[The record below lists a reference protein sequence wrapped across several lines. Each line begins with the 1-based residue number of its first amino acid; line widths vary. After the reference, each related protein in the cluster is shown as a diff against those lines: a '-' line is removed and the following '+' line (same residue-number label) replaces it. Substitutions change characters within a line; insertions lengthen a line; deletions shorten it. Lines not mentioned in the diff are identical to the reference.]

1 MKKHVAAVRLVDRD
15 EATEAVELPEELRLS
30 LGAIASVAREGLL
43 AMCTTVGLA
52 VMGEMMT
59 AEMTAKVG
67 GPKHAKLAQRQGN
80 WHGSAPGSAVLGG
93 RRVPVER
100 PRGRTVAGDEIEL
113 AAYAAFSNDDLLSQV
128 VMERM
133 LAGVATRRH
142 ARVNE
147 PVGDDLDAQAT
158 STSRSSVSRRFKAAT
173 DAQLDELMS
182 RDLSELDLAALM
194 LDGVHF
200 ADSCCVVA
208 LAIGADG
215 TKVPVGLW
223 LGDTE
228 NKTVVTA
235 LLADL
240 VARGLNTDGGLLVV
254 IDGAKALAT
263 AVRKVF
269 GDTAFIQRCT
279 LHRSRKETMCR
290 FPSWGLAGVVCA
302 PPPRTP
308 ARRHVDS
315 LRAHKRRNV
324 RDHLPKDQQAWVDRK
339 LAAAFNH
346 DDPAKGERACR
357 DLAAQLEA
365 RWPDAAA
372 SLREGL
378 EDMFTV
384 RRLGVG
390 GRLAASLTNTNCI
403 ESMISIARDTT
414 RNVKRWRDGKM
425 IKRWCAAGMLNAER
439 SFRRLKGYR
448 QMPTFVAALA
458 SHVEAVTPAC
468 DAGRVA

>member
-1 MKKHVAAVRLVDRD
+1 
-15 EATEAVELPEELRLS
+15 
-30 LGAIASVAREGLL
+30 
-43 AMCTTVGLA
+43 
-52 VMGEMMT
+52 MGEMMT
-59 AEMTAKVG
+59 AEMTAKVA

-80 WHGSAPGSAVLGG
+80 RHGSAPGSVVLGG

-100 PRGRTVAGDEIEL
+100 PRGRSVT
-113 AAYAAFSNDDLLSQV
+113 
-128 VMERM
+128 
-133 LAGVATRRH
+133 
-142 ARVNE
+142 
-147 PVGDDLDAQAT
+147 GDDLDAQAR
-158 STSRSSVSRRFKAAT
+158 STSRSSVSRG
-173 DAQLDELMS
+173 S
-182 RDLSELDLAALM
+182 RPPL
-194 LDGVHF
+194 
-200 ADSCCVVA
+200 
-208 LAIGADG
+208 
-215 TKVPVGLW
+215 GLW

-254 IDGAKALAT
+254 IDGAKALAI
-263 AVRKVF
+263 AVRKVVA
-269 GDTAFIQRCT
+269 DTAFIQRCT
-279 LHRSRKETMCR
+279 LH
-290 FPSWGLAGVVCA
+290 
-302 PPPRTP
+302 
-308 ARRHVDS
+308 
-315 LRAHKRRNV
+315 KRRNV
-324 RDHLPKDQQAWVDRK
+324 CDRLPKDQQGWVDRRR
-339 LAAAFNH
+339 AAAFNH

-414 RNVKRWRDGKM
+414 KNVKRWRDGKM

-458 SHVEAVTPAC
+458 RHVEAVTPAC
-468 DAGRVA
+468 DAARVA

>member
-1 MKKHVAAVRLVDRD
+1 MKKHVAAVRLVGRD

-30 LGAIASVAREGLL
+30 LGAIAGVAREGLL
-43 AMCTTVGLA
+43 AMCTTVGL
-52 VMGEMMT
+52 V
-59 AEMTAKVG
+59 
-67 GPKHAKLAQRQGN
+67 
-80 WHGSAPGSAVLGG
+80 VLGG

-173 DAQLDELMS
+173 DAQLNELMS

-200 ADSCCVVA
+200 ADACCVVA

-240 VARGLNTDGGLLVV
+240 VARGLNTDSGLLVV
-254 IDGAKALAT
+254 IDGAKALA
-263 AVRKVF
+263 AGVRKVF
-269 GDTAFIQRCT
+269 GDQALVQRCQ
-279 LHRSRKETMCR
+279 L
-290 FPSWGLAGVVCA
+290 
-302 PPPRTP
+302 
-308 ARRHVDS
+308 
-315 LRAHKRRNV
+315 HKRRNV
-324 RDHLPKDQQAWVDRK
+324 ADHLPKETQPWVDRK
-339 LAAAFNH
+339 LATAFANPDPDAGLRAAK
-346 DDPAKGERACR
+346 DLARSLERAH
-357 DLAAQLEA
+357 
-365 RWPDAAA
+365 PDAAA
-372 SLREGL
+372 SVREGL
-378 EDMFTV
+378 EEMFTV

-390 GRLAASLTNTNCI
+390 DRLARTLTSTNPI
-403 ESMISIARDTT
+403 ESMISISRTT
-414 RNVKRWRDGKM
+414 ARNVKRWRDGTM
-425 IKRWCAAGMLNAER
+425 VKRWCAAGMVNAQR
-439 SFRRLKGYR
+439 SFRRVKGCKD
-448 QMPTFVAALA
+448 MPVLVAALRR
-458 SHVEAVTPAC
+458 HVEGVTPAC
-468 DAGRVA
+468 KDEEAA